1 MVGAGSV
8 KTREMFTQKKKERTD
23 SQDQDF
29 GFGTTDGLP
38 IADTLQTTWP

>member
-8 KTREMFTQKKKERTD
+8 KKQEKFTQKKKERTD

-29 GFGTTDGLP
+29 GFNATDGLLV
-38 IADTLQTTWP
+38 ADTRQITWP